1 MIGKEISL
9 VLHYSVCGD
18 GTFEGF
24 CIEDNLQ
31 KIAESTAIRGCN
43 QEVLYDSNHSS
54 GVAVVKMTKDNIFHT
69 IFDKEIMKGL
79 TTQKSIKALKIRV
92 IVKKI
97 FVRNKMH
104 S

>member
-1 MIGKEISL
+1 MRDFVLRIIFKKLLSQLPFADVTKRSCMIADT
-9 VLHYSVCGD
+9 V
-18 GTFEGF
+18 
-24 CIEDNLQ
+24 
-31 KIAESTAIRGCN
+31 
-43 QEVLYDSNHSS
+43 NHSS